1 MKKSDELKIEIVGA
15 IKEYCNN
22 QGIDF
27 EVVYQK
33 LLYKNENSWLSGV
46 INKKRITFHD
56 ACEYLGEQEIYNDYQ
71 LLCSF
76 VHGQDISSKMMPFV
90 FYSSIYSKLFLMSHY
105 IFKSIRMFKIDN
117 VLEKKILKLEKE
129 LRKLGQEYCH

>member
-1 MKKSDELKIEIVGA
+1 
-15 IKEYCNN
+15 
-22 QGIDF
+22 
-27 EVVYQK
+27 
-33 LLYKNENSWLSGV
+33 
-46 INKKRITFHD
+46 
-56 ACEYLGEQEIYNDYQ
+56 
-71 LLCSF
+71 
-76 VHGQDISSKMMPFV
+76 MMPFV